1 MHKILMTAALLAGA
15 LTGTAQ
21 AAGLKD
27 EAEIR
32 NGLLVVGMAYEIS
45 EKCES
50 IDARWIAGASTLLNL
65 KSRARQLGYS
75 NAEID
80 AYVDDKVEKARLE
93 GIARAQLVQ
102 LGVTPGVEETYCT
115 VGRDQIAKGTGV
127 GRLLR

>member
-1 MHKILMTAALLAGA
+1 MRKTLWTAAALAVA
-15 LTGTAQ
+15 LTGTAR
-21 AAGLKD
+21 AEGLKD

-45 EKCES
+45 EKCGS
-50 IDARWIAGASTLLNL
+50 IDARTLTGIRTLLNL
-65 KSRARQLGYS
+65 KSRARELGYS
-75 NAEID
+75 SEEID
-80 AYVDDKVEKARLE
+80 AYVDDKAEKKRLE

>member
-1 MHKILMTAALLAGA
+1 MYKTLMTAALLASA

-32 NGLLVVGMAYEIS
+32 DGLLVVGMAYEIS

-65 KSRARQLGYS
+65 KSRARALGYS
-75 NAEID
+75 SAEID
-80 AYVDDKVEKARLE
+80 AYVDNKAEKARLE